1 MRLSSSAHVDWSVC
15 GNSSVGRAQPCHG
28 CGGAPSLARDRDS
41 SGLVSTKC
49 AGIAQLVE
57 RNLAKVEVASS
68 NLVSRS
74 KVSPER
80 LDGRVVMQRTAT
92 PFTPVRFRLEPP
104 LKFLF

>member
-1 MRLSSSAHVDWSVC
+1 MWMRAC
-15 GNSSVGRAQPCHG
+15 AGIAQLVERNLAMVV
-28 CGGAPSLARDRDS
+28 GGAPSLARDRDS

-104 LKFLF
+104 SKLLF